1 MPSNSIAPPTLLV
14 TGCNGQLGFEL
25 QRRLAS
31 LGCVVARDHAACDL
45 TQPEALRKTLREI
58 RPDVIVN
65 AAGYTNV
72 DRAETEVEQ
81 AFAVNGV
88 APGILAEE
96 ARAMGSLLVH
106 YSTDYVFDGGKPG
119 AYVETDQA
127 NPLSAYGRSK
137 LAGEVAITDSGAQA
151 LILRTAW
158 VAGAHGANF
167 VKTILQLARE
177 HDHLRVIAD
186 RVGVP
191 TTVEL
196 VADVTTDLLA
206 RYWMLDDRRT
216 FPLGLYHLASEGQT
230 SWHGY
235 AAEILTQA
243 QARGIALKATSER
256 VTPILAADYPAA
268 ASRPAN
274 SCLDTSKL
282 QQTFGMVL
290 PDWRVGVCRLLDQI
304 FR

>member
-1 MPSNSIAPPTLLV
+1 MPRSTIAHPTLLV

-31 LGCVVARDHAACDL
+31 LGRVVARDHAACDL
-45 TQPEALRKTLREI
+45 TQPAALRKTLREI
-58 RPDVIVN
+58 RPDVIIN

-72 DRAETEVEQ
+72 DRAEIEVKQ

-106 YSTDYVFDGGKPG
+106 YSTDYVFDGGKSG
-119 AYVETDQA
+119 AYVETDQT

-137 LAGEVAITDSGAQA
+137 LAGEVAVTESGAQA

-158 VAGAHGANF
+158 VASAHGANF
-167 VKTILQLARE
+167 VKAILQLGRE
-177 HDHLRVIAD
+177 QDHLRVIAD
-186 RVGVP
+186 RIGAP
-191 TTVEL
+191 TTADL
-196 VADVTTDLLA
+196 IADVTAELLA
-206 RYWMLDDRRT
+206 RYWMLADRRN
-216 FPLGLYHLASEGQT
+216 FPFGLYHLASAGQT

-235 AAEILTQA
+235 AVEILTHA
-243 QARGIALKATSER
+243 QARGIALKATSGR
-256 VTPILAADYPAA
+256 ITPILAADYAEA

-290 PDWRVGVCRLLDQI
+290 PDWRVGLRRLLDQI
-304 FR
+304 FH